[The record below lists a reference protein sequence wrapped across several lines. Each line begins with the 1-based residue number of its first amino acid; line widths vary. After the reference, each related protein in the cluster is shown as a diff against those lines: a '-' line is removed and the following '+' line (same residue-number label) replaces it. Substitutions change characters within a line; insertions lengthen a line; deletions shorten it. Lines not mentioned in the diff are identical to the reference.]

1 MWSVKLDFDVDADI
15 DTLSGWEESLSA
27 IDGSITPI
35 VDNDPDEGVVTTSYN
50 RIEVDA
56 QLAAD
61 SPIEAAQVVND
72 FASRVVG
79 SVPTSVIVVTDEER
93 KRSFPDW

>member
-15 DTLSGWEESLSA
+15 DTLNSWEDSLSA
-27 IDGSITPI
+27 IDCAITPI
-35 VDNDPDEGVVTTSYN
+35 VDNDPDDGVVITSYN

-56 QLAAD
+56 QLAAE
-61 SPIEAAQVVND
+61 SPIEAAHVVND
-72 FASRVVG
+72 LVSRVVG

-93 KRSFPDW
+93 ERSFPDW